1 MKDEMKA
8 KLALPQRWLSSV
20 SLDDSAAFFSH
31 RERRKGF
38 FQ

>member
-20 SLDDSAAFFSH
+20 SLDDSDGVLFA
-31 RERRKGF
+31 
-38 FQ
+38 